1 MKIFLTSSIGATKHE
16 KNKRVPARMDNTNHF
31 VDNLKKN
38 LSKTDKM
45 VYISGN
51 PDFNTNEK
59 FRIWFNNTIKSLE
72 YEDIQ
77 FKENIFVDYLNS
89 ANIKELITGADIIF
103 LSGGSL
109 MIQNNFFNELEL
121 KEYLKNYNGIIVA
134 QSAGSM
140 NCANRVY
147 VCPET
152 LEEVNNVEFKRE
164 TIRVGIN
171 RY

>member
-1 MKIFLTSSIGATKHE
+1 MKIFLTSSMGATKHE
-16 KNKRVPARMDNTNHF
+16 KDKRMPAKMDNTNYF
-31 VDNLKKN
+31 VDNLKKSLN
-38 LSKTDKM
+38 KTDKM

-72 YEDIQ
+72 YEDIR
-77 FKENIFVDYLNS
+77 FKENIFVDYSNS
-89 ANIKELITGADIIF
+89 ANIKDLIIDANIIF
-103 LSGGSL
+103 LSGGS
-109 MIQNNFFNELEL
+109 ITVQNTFFNELQLE
-121 KEYLKNYNGIIVA
+121 KHLKNYNGVIVA

-140 NCANRVY
+140 NCAKKVY

-152 LEEVNNVEFKRE
+152 LEEVNNIEFKRE
-164 TIRVGIN
+164 AIRFGIN